1 MDLVF
6 DLDRGPDVG
15 VQHRRTPSA
24 VIAAAAAPRPSITLG
39 QDRGVGVGADRGALH
54 PDPADVGGDE
64 DLGVAQLG
72 LHGRV
77 PLGILDDLVGGDLV
91 ESGGV
96 IARCRHQPV
105 LGKQGAVLRGRQPR
119 GRVGVNGLERGGR
132 DLREG
137 LAQDGDREFESL
149 GGEHPGQGVQSD
161 LGVVGHGWVVPF

>member
-1 MDLVF
+1 
-6 DLDRGPDVG
+6 VG
-15 VQHRRTPSA
+15 VQHRPD
-24 VIAAAAAPRPSITLG
+24 TLGGNRDRGSTETVNNPG
-39 QDRGVGVGADRGALH
+39 QDRGVGAGPDRGALH
-54 PDPADVGGDE
+54 PDPAHVGGDE

-96 IARCRHQPV
+96 IAWCRHQPV

-119 GRVGVNGLERGGR
+119 WRVGVDGLERGGR

-137 LAQDGDREFESL
+137 LAQDGDRLLSFCPPLLPCDQLILEQMPKEICSN
-149 GGEHPGQGVQSD
+149 
-161 LGVVGHGWVVPF
+161 